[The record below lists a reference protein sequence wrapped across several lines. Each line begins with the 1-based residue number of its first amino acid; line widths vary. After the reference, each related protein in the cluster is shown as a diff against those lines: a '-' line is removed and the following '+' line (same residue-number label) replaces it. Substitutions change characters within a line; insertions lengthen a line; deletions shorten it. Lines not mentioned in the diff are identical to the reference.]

1 MAGEEIDQ
9 AEKRRVLANDLSVL
23 RQQREGSTYFQ
34 HTHPE
39 DEGGG
44 RFSAINSATVI
55 GTAPIPQY
63 PELPTNS
70 PSHHDPVPDEPPLGF
85 SVNEMVPI
93 EPSTVSAS
101 SPVEAPGPA
110 SVDAPS
116 MVLPVPVDVP
126 RAGAGPLSNKEE
138 DDDAA

>member
-34 HTHPE
+34 HTHLE

-55 GTAPIPQY
+55 GTTPIPQY

-70 PSHHDPVPDEPPLGF
+70 PSHHDPVPDERPLGYA
-85 SVNEMVPI
+85 VNAMAPL
-93 EPSTVSAS
+93 EPSV
-101 SPVEAPGPA
+101 VEAPGPA
-110 SVDAPS
+110 SADASS
-116 MVLPVPVDVP
+116 MVFPVPVGVP
-126 RAGAGPLSNKEE
+126 RADAGPSSQEQG
-138 DDDAA
+138 DDPRD

>member
-34 HTHPE
+34 HTHLE

-55 GTAPIPQY
+55 GTTPIPQY
-63 PELPTNS
+63 PELPTNL
-70 PSHHDPVPDEPPLGF
+70 PSHHDPVPDEPPLGYA
-85 SVNEMVPI
+85 VDEMVPL
-93 EPSTVSAS
+93 ETTAVSSSCGEATDSAS
-101 SPVEAPGPA
+101 A
-110 SVDAPS
+110 DAPS
-116 MVLPVPVDVP
+116 AVLPVPVDAP
-126 RAGAGPLSNKEE
+126 RADAGPLSDKEE
-138 DDDAA
+138 DDDARD